1 MKNKENTDLGIIA
14 QKTIAFYYRLCYYR
28 YITKGKVMT
37 IKVEHIEIEETL
49 YRDIRVP
56 YIKLVAIHKSCPF

>member
-1 MKNKENTDLGIIA
+1 MKIEVK
-14 QKTIAFYYRLCYYR
+14 
-28 YITKGKVMT
+28 YI
-37 IKVEHIEIEETL
+37 ESEETL